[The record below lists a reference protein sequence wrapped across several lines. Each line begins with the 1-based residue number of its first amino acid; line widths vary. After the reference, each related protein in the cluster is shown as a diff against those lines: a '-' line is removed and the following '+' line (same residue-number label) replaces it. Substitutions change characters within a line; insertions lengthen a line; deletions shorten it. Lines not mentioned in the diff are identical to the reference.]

1 MYNPLSDPR
10 VTASVAAIAFIA
22 FALPFAP
29 RLAQWGAFLVFAVFG
44 LLLLGALK
52 KRHEELRSMI
62 PEDGDSDEVIAQK
75 TLELFNRGRH

>member
-1 MYNPLSDPR
+1 MKNPLSDPR
-10 VTASVAAIAFIA
+10 LTGTISAIAFIT

-29 RLAQWGAFLVFAVFG
+29 QLFQWAAFLVFIVSG

-52 KRHEELRSMI
+52 KRHEELRHMI
-62 PEDGDSDEVIAQK
+62 PDDGDSQEEVARK

>member
-1 MYNPLSDPR
+1 MKNPLADAR
-10 VTASVAAIAFIA
+10 WTGTIAAIAFIT

-29 RLAQWGAFLVFAVFG
+29 QLAQWGAFLVFVAFG

-52 KRHEELRSMI
+52 KRHEELRHMI

-75 TLELFNRGRH
+75 TLDLFNRGRH